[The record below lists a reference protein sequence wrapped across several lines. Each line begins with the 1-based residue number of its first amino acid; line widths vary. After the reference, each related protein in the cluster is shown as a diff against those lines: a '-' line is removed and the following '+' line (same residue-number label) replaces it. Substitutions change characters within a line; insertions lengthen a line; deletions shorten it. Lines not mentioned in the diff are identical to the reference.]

1 MKIDLAKYS
10 TNNEL
15 NLAMMLIAQINSYGY
30 EAYAVGGCVRDL
42 VRYELGQTDTPNIH
56 DVDIATNMPIEK
68 LQEKFTTRSNNGEA
82 HGTILVLFR
91 AGLEFAGYDPVP
103 FEVTQFRTDGDYSDG
118 RHPDTVTFAKTF
130 KEDASRRDLTIN
142 ALGMDCDGEVIDY
155 FGGIKDIEHRFIRT
169 VGDPNARFTE
179 DALRIIR
186 AIRFAI
192 VFGYLLEDTTRAV
205 IKAKAHLVASLSAER
220 IRKEFLTVA
229 EKGNI
234 ASFYSL
240 LDSTN
245 VEQHIPALQK
255 CFGDVLHSKLP
266 MLYRYNKDTDSVSA
280 SVNKDNVVPLIAF
293 QSFNADETMDKFV
306 ATREERRMLKYYQ
319 DFTSYFNTADPT
331 IHYPWTKLVE
341 FVEGDY
347 KNVLWYCSPYH
358 FSDDFYQQLAIAKFL
373 SQNKPDFKAISEH
386 IKEMGIAQGPDFGK
400 EYRILVEEAYEK
412 KANMLTKELITT
424 IGRSTVHYKLSYV
437 D

>member
-118 RHPDTVTFAKTF
+118 RHPDSVTFAKTF

-142 ALGMDCDGEVIDY
+142 ALGLDADGNVIDY
-155 FGGIKDIEHRFIRT
+155 FGGVDDIKNKIIRT
-169 VGDPNARFTE
+169 VGNANDRFSE

-186 AIRFAI
+186 ALRFSV
-192 VFGYLLEDTTRAV
+192 VFDYKIDDDTRRAMGDEAYRV
-205 IKAKAHLVASLSAER
+205 KKLSAER
-220 IRKEFLTVA
+220 IRKEFVTVA
-229 EKGNI
+229 EKGNFAVFAQLMEMNHVLPYVSALGLI
-234 ASFYSL
+234 TPSILTDSL
-240 LDSTN
+240 
-245 VEQHIPALQK
+245 PK
-255 CFGDVLHSKLP
+255 
-266 MLYRYNKDTDSVSA
+266 LYRFNKDTGMSA
-280 SVNKDNVVPLIAF
+280 SVNKDNLVPLLAIK
-293 QSFNADETMDKFV
+293 SFDPEETLKRLC
-306 ATREERRMLKYYQ
+306 ATRDEVRLYKYYR
-319 DFTSYFNTADPT
+319 YFMDYLET
-331 IHYPWTKLVE
+331 IEPYGWTWTKLVE

-347 KNVLWYCSPYH
+347 KNVLWYGVPFH
-358 FSDDFYQQLAIAKFL
+358 FSDDFYQQLEIAKFL
-373 SQNKPDFKAISEH
+373 SQNKPDFKKISERL
-386 IKEMGIAQGPDFGK
+386 KESGVKEGSEFGEK
-400 EYRILVEEAYEK
+400 YREMVEAEYTK

-424 IGRSTVHYKLSYV
+424 IGRSTVHYKLHYV

>member
-42 VRYELGQTDTPNIH
+42 VRYEHGQTDTPNIH

-68 LQEKFTTRSNNGEA
+68 LQENFTTRSNNGEA

-118 RHPDTVTFAKTF
+118 RHPDSVTFAKTF

-142 ALGMDCDGEVIDY
+142 ALGLDGEGNVIDY
-155 FGGIKDIEHRFIRT
+155 FGGVDDIKNKIIRT
-169 VGDPNARFTE
+169 VGNPNDRFSE

-186 AIRFAI
+186 ALRFAV
-192 VFGYLLEDTTRAV
+192 VFDYTIDYETC
-205 IKAKAHLVASLSAER
+205 KAMGEEAYRVRKLSAER
-220 IRKEFLTVA
+220 IRKEFVTVA
-229 EKGNI
+229 EKGNF
-234 ASFYSL
+234 AVFVHLMKMNCVLPY
-240 LDSTN
+240 
-245 VEQHIPALQK
+245 VPAL
-255 CFGDVLHSKLP
+255 GLITPDILIDSLP
-266 MLYRYNKDTDSVSA
+266 KLYRFNKDTGMSA
-280 SVNKDNVVPLIAF
+280 SVNKDNLVPLLAIK
-293 QSFNADETMDKFV
+293 SSDPEETLKRLC
-306 ATREERRMLKYYQ
+306 ATRDEARLYKYYR
-319 DFTSYFNTADPT
+319 YFMDYFETTEPGSW
-331 IHYPWTKLVE
+331 PWTKLVE

-347 KNVLWYCSPYH
+347 KNVLWYGVPFH
-358 FSDDFYQQLAIAKFL
+358 FSDDFYQQLEIAKFL
-373 SQNKPDFKAISEH
+373 SQNKPDFKKISERL
-386 IKEMGIAQGPDFGK
+386 KELGVKEGSEFGEK
-400 EYRILVEEAYEK
+400 YREMVEAEYTK

-424 IGRSTVHYKLSYV
+424 IGRSTVHYKLHYV

>member
-68 LQEKFTTRSNNGEA
+68 LQENFTTRSNNGEA

-118 RHPDTVTFAKTF
+118 RHPDSVKFAKTF

-142 ALGMDCDGEVIDY
+142 ALGLDADGNVIDY
-155 FGGIKDIEHRFIRT
+155 FGGVDDIKNKIIRT
-169 VGDPNARFTE
+169 VGNANDRFSE

-186 AIRFAI
+186 ALRFAV
-192 VFGYLLEDTTRAV
+192 VFDYKIDDDTRIAMV
-205 IKAKAHLVASLSAER
+205 DEAYRVKKLSAER
-220 IRKEFLTVA
+220 IRKEFVTVV
-229 EKGNI
+229 EKGNFAVFVQLMEMNHVLPYVSALGLI
-234 ASFYSL
+234 TPSILTDSL
-240 LDSTN
+240 
-245 VEQHIPALQK
+245 PK
-255 CFGDVLHSKLP
+255 
-266 MLYRYNKDTDSVSA
+266 LYRFNKDTGVSA
-280 SVNKDNVVPLIAF
+280 SVNKDNLVPLLAIK
-293 QSFNADETMDKFV
+293 SFDPEETLKRLC
-306 ATREERRMLKYYQ
+306 ATRDEVRLYKYYR
-319 DFTSYFNTADPT
+319 YFMDYLET
-331 IHYPWTKLVE
+331 IEPYGWTWTKLVE

-347 KNVLWYCSPYH
+347 KNVLWYGVPFY
-358 FSDDFYQQLAIAKFL
+358 FSDDFYQQLEIAKFL
-373 SQNKPDFKAISEH
+373 SQNKPDFKKISERL
-386 IKEMGIAQGPDFGK
+386 KELGVKEGREFGEK
-400 EYRILVEEAYEK
+400 YREMVEAEYTK

-424 IGRSTVHYKLSYV
+424 IGRSTVHYKLHYV

>member
-68 LQEKFTTRSNNGEA
+68 LQENFTTRSNNGEA

-118 RHPDTVTFAKTF
+118 RHPDSVTFAKTF

-142 ALGMDCDGEVIDY
+142 ALGLDADGNVIDY
-155 FGGIKDIEHRFIRT
+155 FGGVDDIKNKIIRT
-169 VGDPNARFTE
+169 VGNPNDRFSE

-186 AIRFAI
+186 ALRFAV
-192 VFGYLLEDTTRAV
+192 VFDYKIDDETCRAMGDEAYRV
-205 IKAKAHLVASLSAER
+205 KKLSAER
-220 IRKEFLTVA
+220 IRKEFVTVA
-229 EKGNI
+229 EKGNFAVFVHLMEMNHVLPYVSALGLI
-234 ASFYSL
+234 TPSILTDSL
-240 LDSTN
+240 
-245 VEQHIPALQK
+245 PK
-255 CFGDVLHSKLP
+255 
-266 MLYRYNKDTDSVSA
+266 LYRYNKDTGVSA
-280 SVNKDNVVPLIAF
+280 SVNKDNLVPLLAIK
-293 QSFNADETMDKFV
+293 SSDPEETLKRLC
-306 ATREERRMLKYYQ
+306 ATRDEARLYKYYR
-319 DFTSYFNTADPT
+319 YFMDYLET
-331 IHYPWTKLVE
+331 IEPYGWTWTKLVE

-347 KNVLWYCSPYH
+347 KNVLWYGVPFH
-358 FSDDFYQQLAIAKFL
+358 FSDDFYQQLEIAKFL
-373 SQNKPDFKAISEH
+373 SQNKPDFKKISER
-386 IKEMGIAQGPDFGK
+386 IKELGVKEGSEFGEK
-400 EYRILVEEAYEK
+400 YREMVEAEYTK

-424 IGRSTVHYKLSYV
+424 IGHSTVHYKLHYV

>member
-15 NLAMMLIAQINSYGY
+15 NLAMMLISQINSYGY

-68 LQEKFTTRSNNGEA
+68 LQENFTTRSNNGEA

-118 RHPDTVTFAKTF
+118 RHPDSVTFAKTF

-142 ALGMDCDGEVIDY
+142 ALGLDADGNVIDY
-155 FGGIKDIEHRFIRT
+155 FGGVDDIKNKIIRT
-169 VGDPNARFTE
+169 VGNANDRFSE

-186 AIRFAI
+186 ALRFAV
-192 VFGYLLEDTTRAV
+192 VFDYKIDDDTRRAMGDEAYRV
-205 IKAKAHLVASLSAER
+205 KKLSAER
-220 IRKEFLTVA
+220 IRKEFVTVA
-229 EKGNI
+229 EKGNFAAFVQLMEMNHVLPYVSALGLI
-234 ASFYSL
+234 TPSILTDSL
-240 LDSTN
+240 
-245 VEQHIPALQK
+245 PK
-255 CFGDVLHSKLP
+255 
-266 MLYRYNKDTDSVSA
+266 LYRYNKDTGVSA
-280 SVNKDNVVPLIAF
+280 SVNKDNLVPLLAIK
-293 QSFNADETMDKFV
+293 SFDPEETLKRLC
-306 ATREERRMLKYYQ
+306 ATRDEVRLYKYYR
-319 DFTSYFNTADPT
+319 YFMDYLET
-331 IHYPWTKLVE
+331 IEPYSWTWTKLVE

-347 KNVLWYCSPYH
+347 KNVLWYGVPFH
-358 FSDDFYQQLAIAKFL
+358 FSDDFYQQLEIAKFL
-373 SQNKPDFKAISEH
+373 SQNKPDFKKISERL
-386 IKEMGIAQGPDFGK
+386 KESGVKEGSEFGEK
-400 EYRILVEEAYEK
+400 YREMVEAEYTK

-424 IGRSTVHYKLSYV
+424 IGRSTVHYKLHYV

>member
-118 RHPDTVTFAKTF
+118 RHPDSVTFAKTF

-142 ALGMDCDGEVIDY
+142 ALGLDGEGNVIDY
-155 FGGIKDIEHRFIRT
+155 FGGVDDIKNKIIRT
-169 VGDPNARFTE
+169 VGNANDRFSE

-186 AIRFAI
+186 ALRFAV
-192 VFGYLLEDTTRAV
+192 VFDYKIDDETSRAMGDEAYRV
-205 IKAKAHLVASLSAER
+205 KKLSAER
-220 IRKEFLTVA
+220 IRKEFVTVA
-229 EKGNI
+229 EKGNF
-234 ASFYSL
+234 AVFAQLMEMNHVLPY
-240 LDSTN
+240 
-245 VEQHIPALQK
+245 VPAL
-255 CFGDVLHSKLP
+255 GLITPDILRDSLP
-266 MLYRYNKDTDSVSA
+266 KLYRYNKDTGVCA
-280 SVNKDNVVPLIAF
+280 SVNKDNLVPLLAIK
-293 QSFNADETMDKFV
+293 SFDPEETLKRLC
-306 ATREERRMLKYYQ
+306 ATRDEVRLYKYYR
-319 DFTSYFNTADPT
+319 YFMDYLET
-331 IHYPWTKLVE
+331 IEPYGWTWTKLVE

-347 KNVLWYCSPYH
+347 KNVLWYGVPFH
-358 FSDDFYQQLAIAKFL
+358 FSDDFYQQLEIAKFL
-373 SQNKPDFKAISEH
+373 SQNKPDFKKISERL
-386 IKEMGIAQGPDFGK
+386 KESGVKEGSEFGEK
-400 EYRILVEEAYEK
+400 YREMVEAEYTK

-424 IGRSTVHYKLSYV
+424 IGRSTVHYKLHYV

>member
-118 RHPDTVTFAKTF
+118 RHPDSVTFAKTF

-142 ALGMDCDGEVIDY
+142 ALGLDGEGNVIDY
-155 FGGIKDIEHRFIRT
+155 FGGVDDIKNKIIRT
-169 VGDPNARFTE
+169 VGNANDRFSE

-186 AIRFAI
+186 ALRFAV
-192 VFGYLLEDTTRAV
+192 VFDYKIDDDTRRAMGDEAYRV
-205 IKAKAHLVASLSAER
+205 KKLSAER
-220 IRKEFLTVA
+220 IRKEFVTVA
-229 EKGNI
+229 EKGNFAVFAQLMEMNHVLPYVSALGLI
-234 ASFYSL
+234 TPSILTDSL
-240 LDSTN
+240 
-245 VEQHIPALQK
+245 PK
-255 CFGDVLHSKLP
+255 
-266 MLYRYNKDTDSVSA
+266 LYRFNKDTGMSA
-280 SVNKDNVVPLIAF
+280 SVNKDNLVPLLAIK
-293 QSFNADETMDKFV
+293 SFDPEETLKRLC
-306 ATREERRMLKYYQ
+306 ATRDEVRLYKYYR
-319 DFTSYFNTADPT
+319 YFMDYLET
-331 IHYPWTKLVE
+331 IEPYGWTWTKLVE

-347 KNVLWYCSPYH
+347 KNVLWYGVPFH
-358 FSDDFYQQLAIAKFL
+358 FSDDFYQQLEIAKFL
-373 SQNKPDFKAISEH
+373 SQNKPDFKKISERL
-386 IKEMGIAQGPDFGK
+386 KESGVKEGSEFGEK
-400 EYRILVEEAYEK
+400 YREMVEAEYTK

-424 IGRSTVHYKLSYV
+424 IGRSTVHYKLHYV

>member
-118 RHPDTVTFAKTF
+118 RHPDSVTFAKTF

-142 ALGMDCDGEVIDY
+142 ALGLDADGNVIDY
-155 FGGIKDIEHRFIRT
+155 FGGVDDIKNKIIRT
-169 VGDPNARFTE
+169 VGNANDRFSE

-186 AIRFAI
+186 ALRFAVLFDYKI
-192 VFGYLLEDTTRAV
+192 DDDTRRAMGDEAYRV
-205 IKAKAHLVASLSAER
+205 KKLSAER
-220 IRKEFLTVA
+220 IRKEFVTVA
-229 EKGNI
+229 EKGNFAVFAQLMEMNHVLPYVSALGLI
-234 ASFYSL
+234 TPSILTDSL
-240 LDSTN
+240 
-245 VEQHIPALQK
+245 PK
-255 CFGDVLHSKLP
+255 
-266 MLYRYNKDTDSVSA
+266 LYRFNKDTGMSA
-280 SVNKDNVVPLIAF
+280 SVNKDNLVPLLAIK
-293 QSFNADETMDKFV
+293 SFDPEETLKRLC
-306 ATREERRMLKYYQ
+306 ATRDEVRLYKYYR
-319 DFTSYFNTADPT
+319 YFMDYLET
-331 IHYPWTKLVE
+331 IEPYGWTWTKLVE

-347 KNVLWYCSPYH
+347 KNVLWYGVPFH
-358 FSDDFYQQLAIAKFL
+358 FSDDFYQQLEIAKFL
-373 SQNKPDFKAISEH
+373 SQNKPDFKKISERL
-386 IKEMGIAQGPDFGK
+386 KESGVKEGSEFGEK
-400 EYRILVEEAYEK
+400 YREMVEAEYTK

-424 IGRSTVHYKLSYV
+424 IGRSTVHYKLHYV

>member
-118 RHPDTVTFAKTF
+118 RHPDSVTFAKTF

-142 ALGMDCDGEVIDY
+142 ALGLDADGNVIDY
-155 FGGIKDIEHRFIRT
+155 FGGVDDIKNKIIRT
-169 VGDPNARFTE
+169 VGNANDRFSE

-186 AIRFAI
+186 ALRFAV
-192 VFGYLLEDTTRAV
+192 VFDYKIDDETSRAMGDEAYRV
-205 IKAKAHLVASLSAER
+205 KKLSAER
-220 IRKEFLTVA
+220 IRKEFVTVA
-229 EKGNI
+229 EKGNFAVFVQLMEMSHVLPYVSALGLI
-234 ASFYSL
+234 NPDILTDSL
-240 LDSTN
+240 
-245 VEQHIPALQK
+245 PK
-255 CFGDVLHSKLP
+255 
-266 MLYRYNKDTDSVSA
+266 LYRFNKDTGMSA
-280 SVNKDNVVPLIAF
+280 SVNKDNLVPLLAIK
-293 QSFNADETMDKFV
+293 SFDPEETLKRLC
-306 ATREERRMLKYYQ
+306 ATRDEARLYKYYR
-319 DFTSYFNTADPT
+319 YFMDYLET
-331 IHYPWTKLVE
+331 IEPYGWTWTKLVE

-347 KNVLWYCSPYH
+347 KNVLWYGVPFH
-358 FSDDFYQQLAIAKFL
+358 FSDDFYQQLEIAKFL
-373 SQNKPDFKAISEH
+373 SQNKPDFKKISER
-386 IKEMGIAQGPDFGK
+386 IKDLGVKEGSEFGEKYREMVEA
-400 EYRILVEEAYEK
+400 EYTK

-424 IGRSTVHYKLSYV
+424 IGRSTVHYKLHYV

>member
-118 RHPDTVTFAKTF
+118 RHPDSVTFAKTF

-142 ALGMDCDGEVIDY
+142 ALGLDGEGNVIDY
-155 FGGIKDIEHRFIRT
+155 FGGVDDIKNKIIRT
-169 VGDPNARFTE
+169 VGNANDRFSE

-186 AIRFAI
+186 ALRFSV
-192 VFGYLLEDTTRAV
+192 VFDYKIDDDTRRAMGDEAYRV
-205 IKAKAHLVASLSAER
+205 KKLSAER
-220 IRKEFLTVA
+220 IRKEFVTVA
-229 EKGNI
+229 EKGNFAVFAQFMEMNHVLPYVSALGLI
-234 ASFYSL
+234 TPSILTDSL
-240 LDSTN
+240 
-245 VEQHIPALQK
+245 PK
-255 CFGDVLHSKLP
+255 
-266 MLYRYNKDTDSVSA
+266 LYRFNKDTGMSA
-280 SVNKDNVVPLIAF
+280 SVNKDNLVPLLAIK
-293 QSFNADETMDKFV
+293 SFDPEETLKRLC
-306 ATREERRMLKYYQ
+306 ATRDEARLYKYYR
-319 DFTSYFNTADPT
+319 YFMDYLET
-331 IHYPWTKLVE
+331 IEPYGWTWTKLVE

-347 KNVLWYCSPYH
+347 KNVLWYGVPFH
-358 FSDDFYQQLAIAKFL
+358 FSDDFYQQLEIAKFL
-373 SQNKPDFKAISEH
+373 SQNKPDFKKISERL
-386 IKEMGIAQGPDFGK
+386 KELGVKEGSEFGEK
-400 EYRILVEEAYEK
+400 YREMVEAEYTK

-424 IGRSTVHYKLSYV
+424 IGRSTVHYKLHYV

>member
-118 RHPDTVTFAKTF
+118 RHPDSVTFAKTF

-142 ALGMDCDGEVIDY
+142 ALGLDGEGNVIDY
-155 FGGIKDIEHRFIRT
+155 FGGVDDIKNKIIRT
-169 VGDPNARFTE
+169 VGNANDRFSE

-186 AIRFAI
+186 ALRFAV
-192 VFGYLLEDTTRAV
+192 VFDYKIDDETSRAMGDEAYRV
-205 IKAKAHLVASLSAER
+205 KKLSAER
-220 IRKEFLTVA
+220 IRKEFVTVA
-229 EKGNI
+229 EKGNFAVFAQLMEMNHVLPYVSALGLI
-234 ASFYSL
+234 TPSILTDSL
-240 LDSTN
+240 
-245 VEQHIPALQK
+245 PK
-255 CFGDVLHSKLP
+255 
-266 MLYRYNKDTDSVSA
+266 LYRFNKDTGMSA
-280 SVNKDNVVPLIAF
+280 SVNKDNLVPLLAIK
-293 QSFNADETMDKFV
+293 SFDPEETLKRLC
-306 ATREERRMLKYYQ
+306 ATRDEARLYKYYR
-319 DFTSYFNTADPT
+319 YFMDYLET
-331 IHYPWTKLVE
+331 IEPYGWTWTKLVE

-347 KNVLWYCSPYH
+347 KNVLWYGVPFH
-358 FSDDFYQQLAIAKFL
+358 FSDDFYQQLEIAKFL
-373 SQNKPDFKAISEH
+373 SQNKPDFKKISERL
-386 IKEMGIAQGPDFGK
+386 KESGVKEGSEFGEK
-400 EYRILVEEAYEK
+400 YREMVEAEYTK

-424 IGRSTVHYKLSYV
+424 IGRSTVHYKLHYV